1 MNKPYFII
9 DFDSTFTK
17 IEALDLLCEIV
28 LKDDPR
34 KDEVLVQMQEMTNQG
49 MDGSLDFRT
58 SLSQRMAL
66 LQPHRQH
73 IEALAEALKDQ
84 ISDSFKRNAD
94 FIVSNREQVYVVSN
108 GFKDFIIPVVT
119 HYGLLAEQV
128 YANEFRYDETGNV
141 VGFNE
146 EIPLS
151 RSGGKPIVIRNLN
164 LAGEVLVIG
173 DGYNDFEI
181 REQGYASKFYLFT
194 ENVRRAKVL
203 EIADHIAPS
212 VDEILYE
219 LKMSRA
225 LSYPKNR
232 INVLLLEGVH
242 KDAIQIFEAE
252 GYNVEYLETAL
263 SEEELCER
271 IKEVNIIGIRSK
283 THITEKVIESAKR
296 LICIGA
302 FCIGT
307 NQIDL
312 ESASRHG
319 VTVFNAPYMNTR
331 SVVELAIAEIIFLVR
346 NLPDKM
352 MAMHQGR
359 WEKSAAGAYEV
370 RGKKLGIIGYGNI
383 GSQLSVLAEAM
394 GLDVYYYDLV
404 DKMPLGNATKCD
416 TLEELLDTVD
426 VLSMHIDGRPENTNF
441 FGAEQFAMMK
451 DGAIFINLAR
461 GKTVQIPALKSAL
474 ESGKLKGCA
483 VDVFPKEPKSN
494 DEPFESEL
502 MGMPN
507 TILTPHIGGST
518 YEAQKNIGNFV
529 PNKVIQYINTGSTSQ
544 SVNMP
549 QVQLSEVKEAHRVL
563 HIHRNVP
570 NVLARINNILS
581 QNDVNIVGQYLK
593 TNEELGYV
601 ITDVDREYDE
611 ATINELK
618 DIEGTIWL
626 RVLY

>member
-28 LKDDPR
+28 LKDDPK
-34 KDEVLVQMQEMTNQG
+34 KDEVLIQMQEITNQG
-49 MDGSLDFRT
+49 MDGSLDFRA

-94 FIVSNREQVYVVSN
+94 FIVSHREQVYVVSN

-128 YANEFRYDETGNV
+128 YANEFKYDEAGNV
-141 VGFNE
+141 IGFNE

-151 RSGGKPIVIRNLN
+151 RSGGKPIVIRDLN

-219 LKMSRA
+219 LKMSRS

-242 KDAIQIFEAE
+242 KDAVQIFEAE

-312 ESASRHG
+312 EAASRHG

-331 SVVELAIAEIIFLVR
+331 SVVELAIAEIVFLVR

-404 DKMPLGNATKCD
+404 DKMPLGNATKCN
-416 TLEELLDTVD
+416 TLEELLGTVD
-426 VLSMHIDGRPENTNF
+426 VLSMHIDGRPENTKF
-441 FGAEQFAMMK
+441 FGPEQFAMMK

-461 GKTVQIPALKSAL
+461 GKTVQIPALKAAL

-581 QNDVNIVGQYLK
+581 RNDVNIVGQYLK

-611 ATINELK
+611 ATIKELK
-618 DIEGTIWL
+618 EIEGTIWL

>member
-1 MNKPYFII
+1 MNKTYFII

-17 IEALDLLCEIV
+17 IEGLDLLCEIV
-28 LKDDPR
+28 LADDP
-34 KDEVLVQMQEMTNQG
+34 KKAEVLQQMQDITNQG

-58 SLSQRMAL
+58 SLSRRLAL
-66 LQPHRQH
+66 LQPHRKD
-73 IEALAEALKDQ
+73 IEQLAESLKNY
-84 ISDSFKRNAD
+84 ISASFLRNSD
-94 FIVSNREQVYVVSN
+94 FILAHKEEVFVVSN
-108 GFKDFIIPVVT
+108 GFKDFIIPVIE
-119 HYGLLAEQV
+119 HYGLLPDQV
-128 YANEFRYDETGNV
+128 YANEFIYDEAGYIT
-141 VGFNE
+141 GFNE
-146 EIPLS
+146 DIPLS
-151 RSGGKPIVIRNLN
+151 ESGGKPKVIKALN
-164 LAGEVLVIG
+164 LTGEVLVIG

-181 REQGYASKFYLFT
+181 KKEGYASKFYLFT
-194 ENVRRAKVL
+194 ENVQRAKVF

-242 KDAIQIFEAE
+242 KDAIGIFEKE

-263 SEEELCER
+263 NEEELCEK
-271 IKEVNIIGIRSK
+271 IVDVNILGIRSK
-283 THITEKVIESAKR
+283 THVTEKVVKAAKR
-296 LICIGA
+296 LINVGA

-312 ESASRHG
+312 EACSRDG

-331 SVVELAIAEIIFLVR
+331 SVVELAIAEIVLLVR
-346 NLPDKM
+346 NLPDKI
-352 MAMHQGR
+352 MAMHQGK
-359 WEKSAAGAYEV
+359 WEKSAKGSNEV

-383 GSQLSVLAEAM
+383 GSQLSVLAEGM
-394 GLDVYYYDLV
+394 GLDVYFYDLE
-404 DKMPLGNATKCD
+404 DKLALGNATKCD
-416 TLEELLDTVD
+416 TLEELLNLVD
-426 VLSMHIDGRPENTNF
+426 VLSLHIDGRADNTDF

-461 GKTVQIPALKSAL
+461 GKTVQIAALKDAIQ
-474 ESGKLKGCA
+474 SGKIKGCA
-483 VDVFPKEPKSN
+483 IDVFPKEPKSN

-518 YEAQKNIGNFV
+518 FEAQKNIGNYV
-529 PNKVIQYINTGSTSQ
+529 PNKVIQYINTGSTNG

-549 QVQLSEVKEAHRVL
+549 QVQLSAVKVAHRLL
-563 HIHRNVP
+563 HIHQNVP
-570 NVLARINNILS
+570 NVLAQINNILAN
-581 QNDVNIVGQYLK
+581 NDINIIGQHLK
-593 TNEELGYV
+593 TNENLGYV
-601 ITDVDREYDE
+601 ITDINKEYDE
-611 ATINELK
+611 ETLEQLK
-618 DIEGTIWL
+618 NIEGTIWL

>member
-1 MNKPYFII
+1 MNKTYFII

-17 IEALDLLCEIV
+17 IEGLDLLCEIV
-28 LKDDPR
+28 LADDP
-34 KDEVLVQMQEMTNQG
+34 KKEQVLKEMQDITNQG

-58 SLSQRMAL
+58 SLSRRLDL
-66 LQPHRQH
+66 LQPHRKD
-73 IEALAEALKDQ
+73 IEQLAESLKNY
-84 ISDSFKRNAD
+84 ISASFLRNSD
-94 FIVSNREQVYVVSN
+94 FILDHKEQVFVVSN
-108 GFKDFIIPVVT
+108 GFKDFIIPVIE
-119 HYGLLAEQV
+119 HYGLLREQV
-128 YANEFRYDETGNV
+128 YANEFIYDDKGYV
-141 VGFNE
+141 IGFNE
-146 EIPLS
+146 DIPLS
-151 RSGGKPIVIRNLN
+151 ESGGKPKVIKALN
-164 LAGEVLVIG
+164 LTGEVLVIG

-181 REQGYASKFYLFT
+181 KKEGYASKFYLFT
-194 ENVRRAKVL
+194 ENVQRAKVF

-242 KDAIQIFEAE
+242 KDAIDIFEKE

-263 SEEELCER
+263 NEKELCEK
-271 IKEVNIIGIRSK
+271 IVDVNILGIRSK
-283 THITEKVIESAKR
+283 THVTDKVIQSAKR
-296 LICIGA
+296 LINIGA

-312 ESASRHG
+312 ESCSRNG

-331 SVVELAIAEIIFLVR
+331 SVVELAIAEIVMLVR
-346 NLPDKM
+346 NLPDKI
-352 MAMHQGR
+352 MAMHQGK
-359 WEKSAAGAYEV
+359 WEKSAKGSNEV

-383 GSQLSVLAEAM
+383 GSQLSVLAEGM
-394 GLDVYYYDLV
+394 GLDVYFYDLE
-404 DKMPLGNATKCD
+404 DKLALGNATKCD
-416 TLEELLDTVD
+416 TLEELLNTVD
-426 VLSMHIDGRPENTNF
+426 VLSLHIDGRADNTDF

-461 GKTVQIPALKSAL
+461 GKTVQIAALKDAL
-474 ESGKLKGCA
+474 QSGKIKGCA
-483 VDVFPKEPKSN
+483 IDVFPKEPKSN

-518 YEAQKNIGNFV
+518 FEAQKNIGNYV
-529 PNKVIQYINTGSTSQ
+529 PNKVIQYINTGSTNG

-549 QVQLSEVKEAHRVL
+549 QVQLSAVKVAHRLL
-563 HIHRNVP
+563 HIHQNVP
-570 NVLARINNILS
+570 NVLASINNILAN
-581 QNDVNIVGQYLK
+581 NDINITGQHLK
-593 TNEELGYV
+593 TNESLGYV
-601 ITDVDREYDE
+601 ITDINREYDDE
-611 ATINELK
+611 TIEQLK
-618 DIEGTIWL
+618 NIEGTIWL

>member
-28 LKDDPR
+28 LKDYPR

>member
-28 LKDDPR
+28 LHGDPR
-34 KDEVLVQMQEMTNQG
+34 KDEVSAQMHEITNRG
-49 MDGSLDFRT
+49 MDGSLDFRS

-66 LQPHRQH
+66 LQPHRRH
-73 IEALAEALKDQ
+73 IEALAEALKGQ

-94 FIVSNREQVYVVSN
+94 FIVSHKEQVYVVSN
-108 GFKDFIIPVVT
+108 GFKDFIVPVVE
-119 HYGLLAEQV
+119 HYGLLANQV
-128 YANEFRYDETGNV
+128 YANEFTYDESGNV

-151 RSGGKPIVIRNLN
+151 RSGGKPIVIRDLN
-164 LAGEVLVIG
+164 LSGEVLVIG

-194 ENVRRAKVL
+194 ENVTRAKVL

-242 KDAIQIFEAE
+242 KDAIKIFEDE

-263 SEEELCER
+263 SESELCDR
-271 IKEVNIIGIRSK
+271 IQDVNIIGIRSK
-283 THITEKVIESAKR
+283 THITEKVIKSAKR
-296 LICIGA
+296 LINIGA

-312 ESASRHG
+312 DAASRYG

-331 SVVELAIAEIIFLVR
+331 SVVELAIAEIVFLVR
-346 NLPDKM
+346 NMPDKM
-352 MAMHQGR
+352 MAMHQGK
-359 WEKSAAGAYEV
+359 WEKSAKGAYEV

-394 GLDVYYYDLV
+394 GLDVYYYDLE

-416 TLEELLDTVD
+416 TLEELLGTVEI
-426 VLSMHIDGRPENTNF
+426 LSLHIDGRPENNNF
-441 FGAEQFAMMK
+441 FGEAQFNMMK

-461 GKTVQIPALKSAL
+461 GKTVQIPALKAAL

-494 DEPFESEL
+494 DEPFVSEL

-518 YEAQKNIGNFV
+518 YEAQKNIGNYV
-529 PNKVIQYINTGSTSQ
+529 PNKVIQYINTGSTSG
-544 SVNMP
+544 SVNLP
-549 QVQLSEVKEAHRVL
+549 QVQLPPVKNAHRLL
-563 HIHRNVP
+563 HIHQNVP
-570 NVLARINNILS
+570 NVLASVNNILS
-581 QNDVNIVGQYLK
+581 RNGVNILGQYLK
-593 TNEELGYV
+593 TNEQLGYV
-601 ITDVDREYDE
+601 ITDVNKEYDDE
-611 ATINELK
+611 TMEELRN
-618 DIEGTIWL
+618 IEGTIWL

>member
-1 MNKPYFII
+1 
-9 DFDSTFTK
+9 
-17 IEALDLLCEIV
+17 
-28 LKDDPR
+28 
-34 KDEVLVQMQEMTNQG
+34 
-49 MDGSLDFRT
+49 
-58 SLSQRMAL
+58 
-66 LQPHRQH
+66 
-73 IEALAEALKDQ
+73 
-84 ISDSFKRNAD
+84 
-94 FIVSNREQVYVVSN
+94 
-108 GFKDFIIPVVT
+108 
-119 HYGLLAEQV
+119 
-128 YANEFRYDETGNV
+128 
-141 VGFNE
+141 
-146 EIPLS
+146 
-151 RSGGKPIVIRNLN
+151 
-164 LAGEVLVIG
+164 
-173 DGYNDFEI
+173 
-181 REQGYASKFYLFT
+181 
-194 ENVRRAKVL
+194 VL

-219 LKMSRA
+219 LKMSRS

-242 KDAIQIFEAE
+242 KDAVQIFEAE

-312 ESASRHG
+312 EAASRHG

-331 SVVELAIAEIIFLVR
+331 SVVELAIAEIVFLVR

-404 DKMPLGNATKCD
+404 DKMPLGNATKCN
-416 TLEELLDTVD
+416 TLEELLGTVD
-426 VLSMHIDGRPENTNF
+426 VLSMHIDGRPENTKF
-441 FGAEQFAMMK
+441 FGPEQFAMMK

-461 GKTVQIPALKSAL
+461 GKTVQIPALKAAL

-581 QNDVNIVGQYLK
+581 RNDVNIVGQYLK

-611 ATINELK
+611 ATIKELK
-618 DIEGTIWL
+618 EIEGTIWL

>member
-28 LKDDPR
+28 LEDDPR
-34 KDEVLVQMQEMTNQG
+34 KEEVFFEIQEITNQG

-66 LQPHRQH
+66 LQPHRSH

-84 ISDSFKRNAD
+84 ISESFKRNAD
-94 FIVSNREQVYVVSN
+94 FIVSHREQVYVVSN

-119 HYGLLAEQV
+119 HYGLLADQV
-128 YANEFRYDETGNV
+128 YANEFTYDEAGNV

-146 EIPLS
+146 AIPLS
-151 RSGGKPIVIRNLN
+151 RSGGKPIVIRDLN

-242 KDAIQIFEAE
+242 KDAVQIFEAE

-283 THITEKVIESAKR
+283 THITEKVIKSAKR

-312 ESASRHG
+312 EAASRHG

-331 SVVELAIAEIIFLVR
+331 SVVELAIAEIVFLVR

-359 WEKSAAGAYEV
+359 WEKSATGANEV

-416 TLEELLDTVD
+416 TLKELLGTVE
-426 VLSMHIDGRPENTNF
+426 VLSLHIDGRPENTNF
-441 FGAEQFAMMK
+441 FGAEQFKMMK
-451 DGAIFINLAR
+451 EGAIFINLAR
-461 GKTVQIPALKSAL
+461 GKTVQIPALKAAL

-570 NVLARINNILS
+570 NVLASINNILS
-581 QNDVNIVGQYLK
+581 QNDVNIIGQSLK

-601 ITDVDREYDE
+601 ITDVNKEYDE
-611 ATINELK
+611 DTINELK
-618 DIEGTIWL
+618 EIEGTIWL